1 MADTPPVLTSAADDE
16 PDEAALEA
24 GRLLFARE
32 CTFVIGAAGLD
43 QVPPSDL
50 PEIAFVGRS
59 NVGKSSLVNAL
70 TGRNTLARTSN
81 QPGRT
86 QQLNFFDLDDRL
98 MLVDLPGYG
107 YARAPKAMVEK
118 WTRLLRAY
126 LRGRPVL
133 RRCCLLID
141 ARHGVKD
148 VDREMMTMLDTAA
161 VNYQAVLTKADKPS
175 ADELADR
182 VATLSAELSRHPA
195 AHPRVL
201 VTSARDSIGITELR
215 AVLAALARPIETSQ
229 VAAP

>member
-1 MADTPPVLTSAADDE
+1 MAETPPVLVNEADDE
-16 PDEAALEA
+16 PAEAALEA

-32 CTFVIGAAGLD
+32 CTFVIGVARLE
-43 QVPPSDL
+43 QVPATDL
-50 PEIAFVGRS
+50 TEVAFVGRS

-86 QQLNFFDLDDRL
+86 QQLNFFDLDGRL

-107 YARAPKAMVEK
+107 YASAPKGVVEQ

-126 LRGRPVL
+126 LKGRPVL

-148 VDREMMTMLDTAA
+148 VDREMMAMLDTAA
-161 VNYQAVLTKADKPS
+161 VNYQAVLTKADKPG
-175 ADELADR
+175 AGQLADR
-182 VATLSAELSRHPA
+182 LAALTSELSRHPA

-201 VTSARDSIGITELR
+201 VTSARDGIGIAALR
-215 AVLAALARPIETSQ
+215 AMLAALARPIETS
-229 VAAP
+229 